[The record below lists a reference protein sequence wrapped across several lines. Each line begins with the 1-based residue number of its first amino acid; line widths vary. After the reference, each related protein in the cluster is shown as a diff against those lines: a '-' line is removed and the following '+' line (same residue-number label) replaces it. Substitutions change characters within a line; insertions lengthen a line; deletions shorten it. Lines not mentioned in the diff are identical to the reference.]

1 MNFSKVIFSL
11 TVLSLYSPLAA
22 AKSMWTPR
30 FDPPP
35 FTIQVQVLRMFGDGC
50 PAGTARAAITP
61 DQSTISILFDNFVNE
76 IPPTSVPVQA
86 KKTCSVTLGIK
97 FPGQNRVA
105 IVGSDARG
113 FAHVPAGGVA
123 SFAVNHHS
131 IYGTPKHAQKMSI
144 KREIRG
150 PSEGPVEINSRFQD
164 LPLWSQCGTQ
174 MKYNTQIF
182 PFMTITMELS
192 GSSQDP
198 QDSLMTAMDSLD
210 FSAPL
215 SYHVAWTPDTKNC
228 PK

>member
-1 MNFSKVIFSL
+1 MKQSKVIISL
-11 TVLSLYSPLAA
+11 VVLLFYSSLVE

-35 FTIQVQVLRMFGDGC
+35 FNIQVQVLRMFGDGC

-61 DQSTISILFDNFVNE
+61 DRSTISILFDNFVNE
-76 IPPTSVPVQA
+76 IPPTLTLLQA

-131 IYGTPKHAQKMSI
+131 IYGTPKHTQKMSI
-144 KREIRG
+144 RRDVHG
-150 PSEGPVEINSRFQD
+150 PSEGPVEIQSRFQD

-174 MKYNTQIF
+174 MKYNKMIF

-192 GSSQDP
+192 GRSQDP
-198 QDSLMTAMDSLD
+198 QDSLLAAMDSLD

-215 SYHVAWTPDTKNC
+215 SYHLAWTPDTKNC